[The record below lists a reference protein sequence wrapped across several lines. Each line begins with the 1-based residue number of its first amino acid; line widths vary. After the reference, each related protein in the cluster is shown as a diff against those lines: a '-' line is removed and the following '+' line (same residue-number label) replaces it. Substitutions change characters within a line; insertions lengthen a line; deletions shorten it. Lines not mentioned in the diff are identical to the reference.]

1 MSTTR
6 RRARGTKSRRV
17 NPPMPRSARAP
28 PAASL
33 VSDSDQLLQLLG
45 VGGDHAVYVLDAEGK
60 IATWNPGAERLTG
73 YRSDEVL
80 GRDAALFLPPE
91 AAKSGKAQ
99 SDLAIARASGR
110 LEEEG
115 WQVRKGGER
124 YWADVV
130 LTAIFDDQGRLWG
143 YLKTVRDLSERRAAA
158 EDLWRSEE
166 RLRLLVEAVQDY
178 AIFMLDPE
186 GRVATWNSGAQ
197 RLNGYRA
204 EEVIGRHF
212 KSLYLPEDAAAG
224 KAEREMQIARERGR
238 VEDEGWRIRKD
249 GTRYWANV
257 VLTAVRDAS
266 GQLRGFAKVTRD
278 MTERRKAEE
287 AVAARAREQAAIA
300 RLSLEALRMTDVT
313 EAMRQAVH
321 AVAATLDVD
330 IVEVLELSA
339 DQQMFTLRACVGRPE
354 SDLGLGVRAAG
365 PESASGLALET
376 DAAVFVSDLPSEQRF
391 PPRPD
396 LLARKVVSSLTVPI
410 HGESPEAPYGV
421 LSAHCNEWRE
431 FTSTDAAYLSAI
443 ANVLATAIA
452 RVRAE
457 ERVRDAKQQMEL
469 QQVQREQAEQALQ
482 QRDEFLGVAAHELR
496 TPITALRLRLQSLE
510 QSLRRGTAG
519 GKDEVAEKISRSMRN
534 TTRLAVLVE
543 RLLDVSRIVGGRLTL
558 NLEPVDLVEAAA
570 DVLEDVKE
578 QAAIAGS
585 DLKLEARAHPRAE
598 VDLLRIEQVLTNLVG
613 NAIKYGAG
621 QPVEVVV
628 DQQGEQAVIT
638 VHDYGIGI
646 APQDLERIFNRFE
659 RVAPSNRYAG
669 LGLGLY
675 ISRRVVDAHGG
686 TISATGAEGKGATFE
701 VRLPLRHSGAA
712 GAA

>member
-1 MSTTR
+1 M
-6 RRARGTKSRRV
+6 
-17 NPPMPRSARAP
+17 
-28 PAASL
+28 
-33 VSDSDQLLQLLG
+33 SDSDQLLQLLG
-45 VGGDHAVYVLDAEGK
+45 VGGDHAVYVLDGDGK

-80 GRDAALFLPPE
+80 GRDAAIFLPPE
-91 AAKSGKAQ
+91 AAQSGKAQ

-115 WQVRKGGER
+115 WQVRKGGGR

-130 LTAIFDDQGRLWG
+130 LTAIFDDQGGLWG

-178 AIFMLDPE
+178 ALFMLDPE

-204 EEVIGRHF
+204 EEIIGRHF
-212 KSLYLPEDAAAG
+212 KALYQPEDAAAG
-224 KAEREMQIARERGR
+224 KAEREMRIARDQGR
-238 VEDEGWRIRKD
+238 VEDEGWRVRKD

-278 MTERRKAEE
+278 MTERRRAEE
-287 AVAARAREQAAIA
+287 LAAARAREQAAIA
-300 RLSLEALRMTDVT
+300 QLSLDALRLADVAA
-313 EAMRQAVH
+313 AMGQAVR
-321 AVAATLDVD
+321 AVSSTLDAG
-330 IVEVLELSA
+330 IVEVLELA
-339 DQQMFTLRACVGRPE
+339 PDQRTFSLRACAGRPE
-354 SDLGLGVRAAG
+354 SDLGIVVRAAG
-365 PESASGLALET
+365 PESASGLALAS
-376 DAAVFVSDLPSEQRF
+376 DAPVFVWDLPSERRF

-396 LLARKVVSSLTVPI
+396 LLQRKVVSSLTVPI
-410 HGESPEAPYGV
+410 HGESPDAPYGV
-421 LSAHCNEWRE
+421 LSAHSRRKRA
-431 FTSTDAAYLSAI
+431 FTPTDAAYLSAI
-443 ANVLATAIA
+443 ANVLATAIV
-452 RVRAE
+452 RVRSE
-457 ERVRDAKQQMEL
+457 ERVREAQRAAEL
-469 QQVQREQAEQALQ
+469 QQLRLAQAEEALR
-482 QRDEFLGVAAHELR
+482 QRDEFLSVAAHELR
-496 TPITALRLRLQSLE
+496 TPITALRLRLSGLE
-510 QSLRRGTAG
+510 QSLRRGTG
-519 GKDEVAEKISRSMRN
+519 GAADEVAEKIQRSMRN

-558 NLEPVDLVEAAA
+558 NLELVDLAEVAA
-570 DVLEDVKE
+570 DVVEDVKE
-578 QAAIAGS
+578 QAADAES
-585 DLKLEARAHPRAE
+585 ELKLDVRARPKAE

-621 QPVEVVV
+621 KPVEVVV
-628 DQQGEQAVIT
+628 DQRDDTAVII
-638 VHDYGIGI
+638 VRDSGIGI
-646 APQDLERIFNRFE
+646 APKDLERIFNRFE

-686 TISATGAEGKGATFE
+686 TIGVRSEEGKGAIFE
-701 VRLPLRHSGAA
+701 VILPLHPGPPST
-712 GAA
+712 

>member
-1 MSTTR
+1 MS
-6 RRARGTKSRRV
+6 S
-17 NPPMPRSARAP
+17 PLPRSARAP

-33 VSDSDQLLQLLG
+33 VSDSDQLLRLLG

-80 GRDAALFLPPE
+80 GRSASIFLPPE
-91 AAKSGKAQ
+91 AAQAGKAQ

-115 WQVRKGGER
+115 WQVRKGGAR

-166 RLRLLVEAVQDY
+166 RLRLLVESVQDY
-178 AIFMLDPE
+178 AIFMLDTE

-204 EEVIGRHF
+204 EEVIGKRF
-212 KSLYLPEDAAAG
+212 SIFYLPEDLASG
-224 KAEREMQIARERGR
+224 KAERELQLARERGR
-238 VEDEGWRIRKD
+238 VEDEGWRVRKD

-257 VLTAVRDAS
+257 VLNAVRDAS

-278 MTERRKAEE
+278 MTERRRAEE
-287 AVAARAREQAAIA
+287 AAETRAREQDAIA
-300 RLSLEALRMTDVT
+300 QVSVHALRTPDVG
-313 EAMRQAVH
+313 EAMRKAVRVVH
-321 AVAATLDVD
+321 ETLDVSL
-330 IVEVLELSA
+330 VEVLELAPGRRTFS
-339 DQQMFTLRACVGRPE
+339 LRAASGRPE
-354 SDLGLGVRAAG
+354 SDLGLVVPAAG
-365 PESASGLALET
+365 PESASGLAIANDVPVL
-376 DAAVFVSDLPSEQRF
+376 VWDLPSEKRF
-391 PPRPD
+391 PPRKD
-396 LLARKVVSSLTVPI
+396 LLQIGVVSSLTVAI

-421 LSAHCNEWRE
+421 LSAHCTYQRA
-431 FTSTDAAYLSAI
+431 FTPHDAGYLSAI

-457 ERVRDAKQQMEL
+457 ERVREAEREAEMQQL
-469 QQVQREQAEQALQ
+469 RLAQAEEALR
-482 QRDEFLGVAAHELR
+482 QRDEFLSVAAHELR

-510 QSLRRGTAG
+510 QALRRGMG
-519 GKDEVAEKISRSMRN
+519 GPAEEVAEKIRRSMRN

-558 NLEPVDLVEAAA
+558 NRESVDLAEAVQ

-578 QAAIAGS
+578 QATIAGS
-585 DLKLEARAHPRAE
+585 ELKLELKARPKAE
-598 VDLLRIEQVLTNLVG
+598 VDLLRIEQVLTNLIG

-621 QPVEVVV
+621 KPVEVTVDEREGAGVIVV
-628 DQQGEQAVIT
+628 RDQ
-638 VHDYGIGI
+638 GIGI
-646 APQDLERIFNRFE
+646 AAEDLERIFNRFE
-659 RVAPSNRYAG
+659 RVAPINRYAG

-675 ISRRVVDAHGG
+675 IARRVMDAHGG
-686 TISATGAEGKGATFE
+686 TITVNSEPGVGATFE
-701 VRLPLRHSGAA
+701 VSLPLKPPPSEPPA
-712 GAA
+712 

>member
-1 MSTTR
+1 
-6 RRARGTKSRRV
+6 
-17 NPPMPRSARAP
+17 
-28 PAASL
+28 

-45 VGGDHAVYVLDAEGK
+45 VGGDHAVYVLDSEGK

-91 AAKSGKAQ
+91 AAQSGKAQ

-115 WQVRKGGER
+115 WQVRRGGER

-197 RLNGYRA
+197 RLSGYRA
-204 EEVIGRHF
+204 EEIIGRHL
-212 KSLYLPEDAAAG
+212 KTLYLPEDVAAG
-224 KAEREMQIARERGR
+224 KAERELQIARERGR
-238 VEDEGWRIRKD
+238 VEDEGWRVRKD

-287 AVAARAREQAAIA
+287 MVAARSREQAAIA
-300 RLSLEALRMTDVT
+300 QLSLSALRLRDVG
-313 EAMRQAVH
+313 EAMRQVVQ
-321 AVAATLDVD
+321 AVAATLDVS

-339 DQQMFTLRACVGRPE
+339 DRRTFSLRACAGRPE
-354 SDLGLGVRAAG
+354 SDLGIVVRAAG
-365 PESASGLALET
+365 PESASGLALSS
-376 DAAVFVSDLPSEQRF
+376 DAPVFVWDLPGERRF

-421 LSAHCNEWRE
+421 LSAHCTKQRA
-431 FTSTDAAYLSAI
+431 FTSNDAAYLSSI
-443 ANVLATAIA
+443 ANVLAAAIA
-452 RVRAE
+452 RVRAD
-457 ERVRDAKQQMEL
+457 ERVREAQHQAEM
-469 QQVQREQAEQALQ
+469 QVLRLEQAEEALR

-510 QSLRRGTAG
+510 QSLRRGTG
-519 GKDEVAEKISRSMRN
+519 GGPEEVAEKIQRSMRN

-558 NLEPVDLVEAAA
+558 NREPVDLAEAAA

-578 QAAIAGS
+578 QAEIAGS
-585 DLKLEARAHPRAE
+585 ELKLEVRARPRAE

-621 QPVEVVV
+621 KPVEVAV
-628 DQQGEQAVIT
+628 DQQGDQAGIT
-638 VHDYGIGI
+638 VKDSGIGI
-646 APQDLERIFNRFE
+646 APQGLERIFNRFE
-659 RVAPSNRYAG
+659 RMAPSNSYPG

-686 TISATGAEGKGATFE
+686 TIGVTSEEGKGATFE
-701 VRLPLRHSGAA
+701 VRLPLKPAVAA
-712 GAA
+712 S